1 MKQKRKW
8 QGICGIPA
16 KMVLI
21 LFTLGVCRFL
31 FCFYHAIHA
40 EDDERNR

>member
-31 FCFYHAIHA
+31 LGFYHAISA
-40 EDDERNR
+40 DYYEWDG